1 MTSSSMSSMSFAA
14 RSMCSAMAAL
24 SRASETPPWEGEALL
39 LLLLLLLPVEGRGAS
54 TPSAGDDEE
63 PTGWAPLLGEG

>member
-24 SRASETPPWEGEALL
+24 SRASEAPWEGGA
-39 LLLLLLLPVEGRGAS
+39 LLLPVEGRGTS
-54 TPSAGDDEE
+54 TPSAGEDDD
-63 PTGWAPLLGEG
+63 GG